1 MGKVRTYPVR
11 NCGSAVA
18 VTSPF
23 HFIPPCSPIRVT
35 AVPAGD
41 GWVHEVKFDG
51 YRVQAHKVGARV
63 IVFSRNGHDF
73 TERFPSIVKLLRDLP
88 AKSAVLD
95 GEVVASDTDGRP
107 NFARLHVR
115 WTRPNTLHLWAFDLL
130 VINGH
135 DVRSQPLVSRQA
147 CLEALLERFGCPT
160 ISLSE
165 SFEDGLALLRAAEAR
180 GLEGIVSK
188 RRDASYRSGEC
199 RDWRKVKTTAW
210 RKLNAD
216 RWRLFERNWLEK
228 RSRSQKLCR
237 VLCGTCMSKEK
248 APEERA
254 AREKFEQSLREI
266 EAAAPEIVKV
276 GHLRFGGGERSD
288 PALLQPYR
296 LYTRVMA
303 ARPVGPERVAALGVA
318 MFDER
323 RKY

>member
-1 MGKVRTYPVR
+1 
-11 NCGSAVA
+11 

-135 DVRSQPLVSRQA
+135 DVRFAAASEPTSLFGGPLGAVR
-147 CLEALLERFGCPT
+147 LPDYLALRKLRGRFG
-160 ISLSE
+160 
-165 SFEDGLALLRAAEAR
+165 AAAR
-180 GLEGIVSK
+180 RRSTRS
-188 RRDASYRSGEC
+188 RRDREQ
-199 RDWRKVKTTAW
+199 T
-210 RKLNAD
+210 
-216 RWRLFERNWLEK
+216 
-228 RSRSQKLCR
+228 SRR
-237 VLCGTCMSKEK
+237 VIS
-248 APEERA
+248 
-254 AREKFEQSLREI
+254 
-266 EAAAPEIVKV
+266 
-276 GHLRFGGGERSD
+276 FG
-288 PALLQPYR
+288 
-296 LYTRVMA
+296 
-303 ARPVGPERVAALGVA
+303 
-318 MFDER
+318 
-323 RKY
+323 